1 MNFNE
6 QCITLSQMNLI
17 NNSRYIWRT
26 ISTWSR
32 AYLISRYLRIGTEE
46 ALFTRLFNESSK
58 YGDML
63 RLIFGA
69 QFAENFT
76 WLFNEYTIALR
87 DLISAQKEGSSDKVN
102 MNLERMYRI
111 AAEMAHF
118 LADAN
123 PFWDEDEWRNIFETY
138 LRYTVEMANSFIKG
152 DYSKDVEAYDRLTAF
167 TNSVG
172 DYFAQGIFRFLTFN
186 PMATESQQSG
196 ESAQNSVDKTPDTMP
211 CLTLSQV
218 EAIYSLRMFRFELA
232 TWTRYYLISRYLG
245 IGDLNSVLARLNRV
259 VDEYGI
265 MLSKVFGEEN
275 IKEYLQLLY
284 KHIELLTSLISA
296 QIERDE
302 DAVNN
307 ITKLIYENIDRISSL
322 LASLNPFWDETQLR
336 NMLYQYLQ
344 STFEESLSFLAGEY
358 DKNINVFADILTQ
371 SENRGN
377 YLARG
382 LYDYITNQ

>member
-6 QCITLSQMNLI
+6 QCITLGQMNLI

-32 AYLISRYLRIGTEE
+32 AYLISRFLGIGSDE

-102 MNLERMYRI
+102 LNLERMYKT
-111 AAEMAHF
+111 AAEMARF
-118 LADAN
+118 LAEAN
-123 PFWDEDEWRNIFETY
+123 PYWDEDEWRDIFETY
-138 LRYTVEMANSFIKG
+138 LEYTIEMANSFITG
-152 DYSKDVEAYDRLTAF
+152 DYSKDVEAYDNLTAF

-172 DYFAQGIFRFLTFN
+172 DYFAQGIFKFLTYN
-186 PMATESQQSG
+186 PLCTENQQC
-196 ESAQNSVDKTPDTMP
+196 EELTQNSPDKVSEILP

-218 EAIYSLRMFRFELA
+218 EAICCLRMFWFELA
-232 TWTRYYLISRYLG
+232 TWTRYYLINRYLG
-245 IGDLNSVLARLNRV
+245 IGDLDMILNRLNRV
-259 VDEYGI
+259 VDEYGV
-265 MLSKVFGEEN
+265 MLSRIFGEEN

-284 KHIELLTSLISA
+284 KHIELLTSLIDA
-296 QIERDE
+296 QIEGDM
-302 DAVNN
+302 DTVNE
-307 ITKLIYENIDRISSL
+307 ITKLIYENADQSSSL
-322 LASLNPFWDETQLR
+322 LASIDPFLNETELR
-336 NMLYQYLQ
+336 NMLYKYLQ
-344 STFEESLSFLAGEY
+344 STFEESLTFLTGEY
-358 DKNINVFADILTQ
+358 DKNINIFANILTQ

-377 YLARG
+377 YLAQG
-382 LYDYITNQ
+382 IYKYITNQ